1 MLRLAME
8 TLALSGYTVA
18 SIYHGS
24 DITSIP
30 IPFVGLAWLIA
41 VRCIPPSVDPAA
53 LFWVT
58 YGLLVYQLIS
68 FHDLDACFLDE
79 CKTSELFSY
88 ISIGSTAV
96 FWFSMRE
103 KSTGKYTLKAEPK
116 VEPKAPTLEPV
127 KLMKK
132 DVFPLKIRINK
143 TKPSGPIKLK
153 MGPSLQARWV

>member
-8 TLALSGYTVA
+8 TVALSGYVVA
-18 SIYHGS
+18 SIYHWS

-30 IPFVGLAWLIA
+30 IPLVGLAWLIA
-41 VRCIPPSVDPAA
+41 VRFIPPSVDPAA

-79 CKTSELFSY
+79 CKTSKLFSY

-96 FWFSMRE
+96 FWFSMKE
-103 KSTGKYTLKAEPK
+103 GH
-116 VEPKAPTLEPV
+116 
-127 KLMKK
+127 
-132 DVFPLKIRINK
+132 
-143 TKPSGPIKLK
+143 
-153 MGPSLQARWV
+153 

>member
-8 TLALSGYTVA
+8 TVALSGYVVA
-18 SIYHGS
+18 SIYHWS

-30 IPFVGLAWLIA
+30 IPLVGLAWLIA
-41 VRCIPPSVDPAA
+41 VRFIPPSVDPAA
-53 LFWVT
+53 LFWIT

-96 FWFSMRE
+96 FWFSMKE
-103 KSTGKYTLKAEPK
+103 KSTAKYALKAPKTPVEPK
-116 VEPKAPTLEPV
+116 VELPV
-127 KLMKK
+127 KLEKE
-132 DVFPLKIRINK
+132 VLPLKIRINK
-143 TKPSGPIKLK
+143 AKPAGPMKLK
-153 MGPSLQARWV
+153 IGPSFQARWV

>member
-8 TLALSGYTVA
+8 TVALSGYVVA
-18 SIYHGS
+18 SIYHWS

-30 IPFVGLAWLIA
+30 IPFVGLAWLVA
-41 VRCIPPSVDPAA
+41 VRFIPPAVDPAA

-68 FHDLDACFLDE
+68 FHDLDACFLDTCE
-79 CKTSELFSY
+79 TSELFSY

-103 KSTGKYTLKAEPK
+103 KSTAKYALKAPKVEPK
-116 VEPKAPTLEPV
+116 VEPKVPV
-127 KLMKK
+127 KLIEN

-143 TKPSGPIKLK
+143 AKPSGPMKLN